1 MGMINA
7 CIQRISGL
15 YSLLV
20 VGVISV
26 MSSPVW
32 AQVEDLK
39 PPRTKEAPSNPKFL
53 VMGVAVLLLGA
64 AIFVVTMKAKRDHQD

>member
-1 MGMINA
+1 MINGS
-7 CIQRISGL
+7 IQRISRL

-20 VGVISV
+20 VGLISV

-32 AQVEDLK
+32 AQVEDLS
-39 PPRTKEAPSNPKFL
+39 PPRTKDAPSNPKFL
-53 VMGVAVLLLGA
+53 VFGVAAILVGA